1 MSVHNRLLALK
12 KLSAL
17 MGVAGASVLISFP
30 AWSQSA
36 PADTTSGET
45 STQVAQDSS
54 PSSGSEIELS
64 PEGLEILCERFPLN
78 SRCGGTDGSGE
89 LSPRSSPGS
98 LDRTPSSNDPVSPG
112 SDQISPG
119 ETIDPGSSTTPPYGR
134 PDGGQTRPD
143 LTPSN
148 PSGGTTEP
156 GGFTSPSEPGGL
168 TSPSTRPGSGTTS
181 PNTPSSGSPGS
192 GSSGSGT
199 SPRGVAAPKAELKQ
213 ASSTDSSETTPNSQP
228 SAAEAPT
235 GTPANGTTP
244 GTSTAPESVEISNA
258 ELQQF
263 ANVIPKL
270 QEIERSAQQQ
280 LSQAIEEAGITQQ
293 RFSELY
299 SSEQR
304 SPNTPAPAPGSA
316 PQAAT
321 PATPEER
328 ESFNQVLAEI
338 QTINQQVQT
347 QKIDVLQSEGLQPQQ
362 FNRILAAVQQDPSL
376 QQQVQ
381 QLLSN

>member
-45 STQVAQDSS
+45 PTQIAQDSS

-78 SRCGGTDGSGE
+78 SRCGGGTAGSGE
-89 LSPRSSPGS
+89 LTPRSNPGS
-98 LDRTPSSNDPVSPG
+98 LDSNPSLNDPASPG
-112 SDQISPG
+112 SDQIPPG
-119 ETIDPGSSTTPPYGR
+119 ETIDPGSSTTPPYTR
-134 PDGGQTRPD
+134 PDGGQTQPD

-148 PSGGTTEP
+148 PSGETTEP
-156 GGFTSPSEPGGL
+156 GGLTSPSEPGGL

-181 PNTPSSGSPGS
+181 PNTPSSGSPDS

-199 SPRGVAAPKAELKQ
+199 SPRGVAPKAELKQ
-213 ASSTDSSETTPNSQP
+213 ASTTDSSETTPDSQP

-235 GTPANGTTP
+235 GTPADGTTP
-244 GTSTAPESVEISNA
+244 DASTAPESVDISDA

-293 RFSELY
+293 RFNELY

-304 SPNTPAPAPGSA
+304 SPNTPAPAPDSA

-347 QKIDVLQSEGLQPQQ
+347 QKIDVLRSEGLQPQQ

-381 QLLSN
+381 QLLNN